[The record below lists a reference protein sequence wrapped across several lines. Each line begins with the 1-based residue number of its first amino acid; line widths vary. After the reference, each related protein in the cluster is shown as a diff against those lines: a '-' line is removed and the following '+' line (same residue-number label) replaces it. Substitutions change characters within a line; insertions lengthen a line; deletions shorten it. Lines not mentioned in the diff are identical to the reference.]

1 MPAARAQIQI
11 FGAAFD
17 SEGFPV
23 GQLGLSPSLSGWDS
37 PYPYLL
43 DTLYYQGFIQSR
55 AFSLDLRSIESDDGK
70 IAGVAYY

>member
-1 MPAARAQIQI
+1 VPAARAQIQI

-43 DTLYYQGFIQSR
+43 DTLYYQGFIQN
-55 AFSLDLRSIESDDGK
+55 LLGDDRLNLFRNNDIK
-70 IAGVAYY
+70 LV